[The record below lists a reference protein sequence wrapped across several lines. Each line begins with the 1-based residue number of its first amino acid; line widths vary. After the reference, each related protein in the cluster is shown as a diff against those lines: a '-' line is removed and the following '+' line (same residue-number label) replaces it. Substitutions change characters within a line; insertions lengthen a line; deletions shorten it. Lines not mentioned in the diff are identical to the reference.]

1 MKSMT
6 QFISEETIY
15 ALAWTVL
22 HSLWQ
27 GLLIALVFSLVYY
40 NLKNK
45 SSRFKY
51 HLAIAAL
58 FAIVFSSAYT
68 FVSLNKLDSGQSL
81 QEYSVPTTV
90 IASADTYQMALKTNA
105 SNWFEISLSFLDNN
119 SKYVVGIWVFG
130 LFFFVLKMLFGL
142 YSVNQIRF
150 SAETIIDKSWQEK
163 IDKFLVNLGSRKSVE
178 IAQSSLIKIPMMIGF
193 FKPMILF
200 PVGVINQM
208 DAKEVEAIIAHELS
222 HVLRNDY
229 FMNIIQTCVEVL
241 FYFNPAVWW
250 ISSIVRS
257 ERENACDDMAINL
270 THSNVDYAKALLNLG
285 YQQSNSNSLVMSFGG
300 KKKKLLNRVQRILN
314 NSQHKPRVMEKIITS
329 ILLLVLIVGISMG
342 ANTKDSPAHKT
353 TIETNDLPN
362 SIFIQN
368 ENEEKEYILI
378 DTLPN
383 PVETSCQMMYYNDD
397 KRVDIWKE
405 SGKIIKLWVD
415 GVRIDEKDFHKYQA
429 YIDEAPSYLLE
440 RTNKLGQEFEETE
453 FDGPKPPVPPT
464 PPSAPAPPAPPRA
477 PAHPASPTSPAH
489 PAPPINPNKGNIN
502 DLGMMLEEQKALQME
517 LSQLALEEYQRE
529 RERIM
534 HELKSLSEIT
544 LIDSLHPTL
553 KMLETEDGLA
563 VLNFENGKALEFE
576 NNIVFKDYAGDVD
589 LLVAQL
595 NEQTHE
601 LNRKMARI
609 DEDIMIQMEESSAHM
624 QELLESTNDIMATT
638 LSDLGGID
646 LAIQNAQLTHRLNN
660 DNLNSVFE
668 TNLLLDGLIKSRD
681 SYNFK
686 ITNDYFKINGK
697 KVSKDIHNKYLNI
710 IKAERSAYENQ
721 KIKYSRS
728 IKGDNRET
736 SIQISR
742 ES

>member
-1 MKSMT
+1 MNSMT
-6 QFISEETIY
+6 QFISEETIHT
-15 ALAWTVL
+15 LAWTVL

-58 FAIVFSSAYT
+58 FAVVISIAYT
-68 FVSLNKLDSGQSL
+68 FVSLYEVESSQSF
-81 QEYSVPTTV
+81 QEFSVPTTV
-90 IASADTYQMALKTNA
+90 LTSSDTYQMSLKVNA
-105 SNWFEISLSFLDNN
+105 TNWFEQSLSFLDAN
-119 SKYVVGIWVFG
+119 SSYVVGIWIFG
-130 LFFFVLKMLFGL
+130 LFFFLLKMLFGL
-142 YSVNQIRF
+142 YAVNQIRF
-150 SAETIIDKSWQEK
+150 SAQTIKNKSWQEK
-163 IDKFLVNLGSRKSVE
+163 IDRFLVNLGSNKSVE

-208 DAKEVEAIIAHELS
+208 DVKEVEAIIAHELS

-229 FMNIIQTCVEVL
+229 FVNIIQTCIEVL

-342 ANTKDSPAHKT
+342 ANTKDSPAHKK
-353 TIETNDLPN
+353 TIENNDFPI
-362 SIFIQN
+362 SSFIQN
-368 ENEEKEYILI
+368 ENDAREYISI

-383 PVETSCQMMYYNDD
+383 QDKSSCQIMYYNDD

-415 GVRIDEKDFHKYQA
+415 GVRIDKKDFSKYQA
-429 YIDEAPSYLLE
+429 YIDEVPNHLMD
-440 RTNKLGQEFEETE
+440 RVNDLGQNFNETE
-453 FDGPKPPVPPT
+453 FDGPAPPAPPAVPGAPAR
-464 PPSAPAPPAPPRA
+464 PAAPAPPAPPSA
-477 PAHPASPTSPAH
+477 P
-489 PAPPINPNKGNIN
+489 ILPNKKNIN
-502 DLGMMLEEQKALQME
+502 DLGLLLKEREALQME
-517 LSQLALEEYQRE
+517 LSQQAIEEYQKE

-534 HELKSLSEIT
+534 EELKSLSEIT
-544 LIDSLHPTL
+544 FIDSLHPTL

-563 VLNFENGKALEFE
+563 IMNFENGEAFEFE

-589 LLVAQL
+589 ELVAQL

-601 LNRKMARI
+601 LNRQMAI
-609 DEDIMIQMEESSAHM
+609 VDEEMNAKMEEGSRYIE
-624 QELLESTNDIMATT
+624 ELLASSNSMLETSFAEIENMDIYKMNPLLPNTK
-638 LSDLGGID
+638 
-646 LAIQNAQLTHRLNN
+646 NN
-660 DNLNSVFE
+660 DDLNSVFE
-668 TNLLLDGLIKSRD
+668 TNLLLDGLIKSKD
-681 SYNFK
+681 NYSFK
-686 ITNDYFKINGK
+686 LTNDYFKINGK
-697 KVSKDIHNKYLNI
+697 RMSETIHNKYLNI
-710 IKAERSAYENQ
+710 IKAERSAYENE

-728 IKGDNRET
+728 IKNGNNET
-736 SIQISR
+736 SIHISK